1 MRDRTRW
8 LRSRAWFVVA
18 ALLVGPACLDVTAS
32 AGGGGASLGKKGE
45 PVNLSIG
52 YQPYYTQAWS
62 GVAMRGKEF
71 WKKYLPAGST
81 VNFQVG
87 LQGAVIVSQ
96 LLAGKQQMGYM
107 GDMPSLV
114 ATSKRPTRDLRII
127 ATLGMAQ
134 DQCNILLVR

>member
-1 MRDRTRW
+1 MLDGTRW
-8 LRSRAWFVVA
+8 MLRLRALVVA
-18 ALLVGPACLDVTAS
+18 ALLVAPACIGGGGGG
-32 AGGGGASLGKKGE
+32 GGGGAAGKKGE
-45 PVNLSIG
+45 PVHLTIG

-71 WKKYLPAGST
+71 WKKYLPEGST
-81 VNFQVG
+81 VTFQVG

-96 LLAGKQQMGYM
+96 LLAGKQQIGYM

-114 ATSKRPTRDLRII
+114 ATSKRQTRDLRIV

-134 DQCNILLVR
+134 DQC